1 MPFPNPDTQFKPK
14 PDGTQFIR
22 VNVMLRPDQIARL
35 KLEKKSR
42 SAVIQTALDAYLTIH
57 TPGDDTDHA
66 AALDAMAAAPAEL
79 DEATP

>member
-14 PDGTQFIR
+14 PDGTQFVR

-42 SAVIQTALDAYLTIH
+42 SAVIQAAIDTYLTIH
-57 TPGDDTDHA
+57 APDDTTDYG
-66 AALDAMAAAPAEL
+66 AALDAMAAEPAEL
-79 DEATP
+79 DEF